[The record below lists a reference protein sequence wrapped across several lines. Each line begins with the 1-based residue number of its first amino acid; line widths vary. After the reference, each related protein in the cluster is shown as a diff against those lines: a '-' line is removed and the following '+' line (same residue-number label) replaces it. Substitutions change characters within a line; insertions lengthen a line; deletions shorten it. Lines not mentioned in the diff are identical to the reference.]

1 MLASKYECLSVS
13 GSCRGLMGLGNG
25 AAHTSQA
32 TCENAHDCGVYRAT
46 CLFNRTNTWN
56 IDGSCSDGISTNQET
71 CLGFGTCADATGVS
85 GNGSNYLNNKN
96 ACEGALD
103 CGSSMN
109 SKCFW
114 SPNNTWIDTSYCH
127 GPQSTTIMSEQ
138 ECLSIG
144 TCADAF
150 GNVDS
155 GAYENKSQACSNAN
169 NCGLFNESPMDSYQW
184 MERAA

>member
-1 MLASKYECLSVS
+1 MRHE
-13 GSCRGLMGLGNG
+13 
-25 AAHTSQA
+25 
-32 TCENAHDCGVYRAT
+32 
-46 CLFNRTNTWN
+46 
-56 IDGSCSDGISTNQET
+56 
-71 CLGFGTCADATGVS
+71 TGVS

-96 ACEGALD
+96 ACEGALN
-103 CGSSMN
+103 CGSSLN

-150 GNVDS
+150 GNVGNGS
-155 GAYENKSQACSNAN
+155 AYENKSQACSNAN
-169 NCGLFNESPMDSYQW
+169 NCGLFNESCKWILPMDGKSSISVLIMGDKQKIHAYL
-184 MERAA
+184 